1 MYKVIVISLTI
12 LLSGCGDNSSKEEKA
27 TRSELEGESTSPK
40 ETTLKQAILKIG
52 KHQYEFK
59 MTQCNS
65 MLRFG
70 SGKAKDG
77 SNVTLS
83 FELPPADWK
92 SRPASEGWTD
102 NGSFRIRDK
111 ENNLDWTAD
120 EDIPRDLT
128 NVSPGQSQVD
138 DFTIDGKRVSG
149 SATFVDVTAVMTSG
163 RAEPV
168 KGTFE
173 VECNQGP

>member
-1 MYKVIVISLTI
+1 MNKVIVISLT
-12 LLSGCGDNSSKEEKA
+12 LLVFGCTDDSSNKNKA
-27 TRSELEGESTSPK
+27 TQSGLKRETTSPK
-40 ETTLKQAILKIG
+40 ETTQKRAIVKIG

-59 MTQCNS
+59 LTQCNS

-70 SGKAKDG
+70 SGKTKDG

-83 FELPPADWK
+83 FELSPVNWK
-92 SRPASEGWTD
+92 SRPASEGWSD

-111 ENNLDWTAD
+111 KNNLDWTANKD
-120 EDIPRDLT
+120 TSKDLT
-128 NVSPGQSQVD
+128 NVSPGQSQ
-138 DFTIDGKRVSG
+138 IDHFSIKGKRASG
-149 SATFVDVTAVMTSG
+149 SATFVDITAVMATG

-173 VECNQGP
+173 IECN